1 MWMQYSSEFLAL
13 ALVHFLAVLLPGP
26 DFAITVRNSVRYGY
40 AIGCITAIGIGIGI
54 SVHILYTLVGL
65 GIIIQQSPWFMLILR
80 IAGALYLIYL
90 GWSLLRAPSVNIDP
104 SIEETANMPLSQS
117 KAFIMGFMT
126 NALNPKATIFFL
138 AIFTTLVSPT
148 TPMKVQF
155 AYGIWMC
162 IVNALWFMLVAVLF
176 SRPVVRQQFLKM
188 GKQFERLMGLIL
200 IALALKLL
208 FTHL

>member
-54 SVHILYTLVGL
+54 SVHVLYTLVGL
-65 GIIIQQSPWFMLILR
+65 GIIIQQSPFFMLILR

-104 SIEETANMPLSQS
+104 SIEEMANMPLSQS

-138 AIFTTLVSPT
+138 AHIYHTRQSDNSDESTICLWDMDVYRQCTLVHAGRCF
-148 TPMKVQF
+148 V
-155 AYGIWMC
+155 
-162 IVNALWFMLVAVLF
+162 F
-176 SRPVVRQQFLKM
+176 STRRSTAIFKD
-188 GKQFERLMGLIL
+188 GK
-200 IALALKLL
+200 
-208 FTHL
+208 TV

>member
-13 ALVHFLAVLLPGP
+13 ALVHFLAVLLPGL

-40 AIGCITAIGIGIGI
+40 AMGCITAIGIGLGI
-54 SVHILYTLVGL
+54 SVHVLYTLIGL
-65 GIIIQQSPWFMLILR
+65 GIVIQQSPWFMLILR

-90 GWSLLRAPSVNIDP
+90 GWSLLRAPSINIDP
-104 SIEETANMPLSQS
+104 SFEQASNTPLSRS
-117 KAFIMGFMT
+117 KAFMTGFMT

-155 AYGIWMC
+155 VYGIWMC
-162 IVNALWFMLVAVLF
+162 SVNALWFMLVAVLF
-176 SRPVVRQQFLKM
+176 SRPIVRQQFLKM
-188 GKQFERLMGLIL
+188 GKKFERVM
-200 IALALKLL
+200 
-208 FTHL
+208 

>member
-1 MWMQYSSEFLAL
+1 MNINNMWMQYSSEFLAL

-40 AIGCITAIGIGIGI
+40 VIGCITAIGIGIGI
-54 SVHILYTLVGL
+54 SVHVLYTLVGV

-117 KAFIMGFMT
+117 KAFITGFMT
-126 NALNPKATIFFL
+126 NALNPKATIFF
-138 AIFTTLVSPT
+138 
-148 TPMKVQF
+148 
-155 AYGIWMC
+155 
-162 IVNALWFMLVAVLF
+162 
-176 SRPVVRQQFLKM
+176 
-188 GKQFERLMGLIL
+188 
-200 IALALKLL
+200 
-208 FTHL
+208 

>member
-1 MWMQYSSEFLAL
+1 M
-13 ALVHFLAVLLPGP
+13 
-26 DFAITVRNSVRYGY
+26 
-40 AIGCITAIGIGIGI
+40 
-54 SVHILYTLVGL
+54 

-104 SIEETANMPLSQS
+104 SIEETANIPLSQS
-117 KAFIMGFMT
+117 KAFITGFMT

-162 IVNALWFMLVAVLF
+162 SINTLWFMLVAVLF

-208 FTHL
+208 FIHL

>member
-1 MWMQYSSEFLAL
+1 
-13 ALVHFLAVLLPGP
+13 
-26 DFAITVRNSVRYGY
+26 VRNSVRYGY

-54 SVHILYTLVGL
+54 SVHVLYTLVGL
-65 GIIIQQSPWFMLILR
+65 GIVIQQSPWFMLILR

-90 GWSLLRAPSVNIDP
+90 GWSLLRAPSINIDP
-104 SIEETANMPLSQS
+104 SIEEVANTPLSQS
-117 KAFIMGFMT
+117 KAFMTGFMT

-155 AYGIWMC
+155 AYGVWMC
-162 IVNALWFMLVAVLF
+162 SINALWFMLVAVLF

>member
-1 MWMQYSSEFLAL
+1 MQYSSEFLAL
-13 ALVHFLAVLLPGP
+13 ALVHFFAVLLPGP

-40 AIGCITAIGIGIGI
+40 AIGCITAIGIGLGI
-54 SVHILYTLVGL
+54 SVHVLYTLIGL
-65 GIIIQQSPWFMLILR
+65 GIVIQQSPWFMLILR

-90 GWSLLRAPSVNIDP
+90 GWSLLRVPSINIDP
-104 SIEETANMPLSQS
+104 SFEQASNTPLSRS
-117 KAFIMGFMT
+117 KAFMTGFMT

-162 IVNALWFMLVAVLF
+162 SVNALWFMLVAVLF
-176 SRPVVRQQFLKM
+176 SRPIVRQQFLKM
-188 GKQFERLMGLIL
+188 GKKFERVMGLIL

>member
-1 MWMQYSSEFLAL
+1 MQYSSEFLAL
-13 ALVHFLAVLLPGP
+13 ALVHFFAVLLPGP

-40 AIGCITAIGIGIGI
+40 AMGCITAIGIGLGI
-54 SVHILYTLVGL
+54 SVHVLYTLIGL
-65 GIIIQQSPWFMLILR
+65 GIVIQQSPWFMLILR

-90 GWSLLRAPSVNIDP
+90 GWSLLRAPSINIDP
-104 SIEETANMPLSQS
+104 SFEQASNTPLSRS
-117 KAFIMGFMT
+117 KAFMTGFMT

-155 AYGIWMC
+155 AYGVWMC
-162 IVNALWFMLVAVLF
+162 SVNALWFMLVAVLF
-176 SRPVVRQQFLKM
+176 SRPIVRQQFLKM
-188 GKQFERLMGLIL
+188 GKKFERVMGLIL

>member
-1 MWMQYSSEFLAL
+1 
-13 ALVHFLAVLLPGP
+13 VHV
-26 DFAITVRNSVRYGY
+26 
-40 AIGCITAIGIGIGI
+40 
-54 SVHILYTLVGL
+54 LYTLVGL
-65 GIIIQQSPWFMLILR
+65 GIVIQQSPWFMLILR

-90 GWSLLRAPSVNIDP
+90 GWSLLRAPSINIDP
-104 SIEETANMPLSQS
+104 SIEEVANTPLSQS
-117 KAFIMGFMT
+117 KAFMTGFMT

-155 AYGIWMC
+155 AYGVWMC
-162 IVNALWFMLVAVLF
+162 SINALWFMLVAVLF